1 MPAKKVAVARRPRA
15 APLYFASI
23 AVVVSDRR
31 KAEQWYTETLGLDL
45 IDSDDHW
52 VTVGRKGRD
61 GVLHLCQVSEF
72 DTAGALE
79 PGNSGIQLRLPG
91 KDFANACET
100 LAARGVKFSR
110 PAEKADWGWWA
121 AVVDPDGNELMLA
134 PEA

>member
-1 MPAKKVAVARRPRA
+1 M
-15 APLYFASI
+15 
-23 AVVVSDRR
+23 
-31 KAEQWYTETLGLDL
+31 
-45 IDSDDHW
+45 
-52 VTVGRKGRD
+52 TVGRKGRD

-134 PEA
+134 PEASSRSGVRPSAALGAPIPASTPI